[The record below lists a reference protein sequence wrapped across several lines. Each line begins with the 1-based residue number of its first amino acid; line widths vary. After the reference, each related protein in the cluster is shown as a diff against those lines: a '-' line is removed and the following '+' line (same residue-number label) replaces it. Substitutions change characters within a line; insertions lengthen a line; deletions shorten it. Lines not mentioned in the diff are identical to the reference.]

1 MLLSALAALPA
12 DLNWH
17 FTHIGGGDE
26 LVRLQALAD
35 QLGIASRI
43 TWKGAMDQR
52 DVLTHYRDSDLFALA
67 CRITADGDRDG
78 LPNVLVEAA
87 SQGLM
92 PVSTK
97 VSGISELF
105 VDGENGLLVEPDD
118 AQALALALEKSMRD
132 PALRARLGSAAEG
145 KVRRDFDYRNSIRD
159 LTDLFSGRQ

>member
-1 MLLSALAALPA
+1 
-12 DLNWH
+12 
-17 FTHIGGGDE
+17 
-26 LVRLQALAD
+26 
-35 QLGIASRI
+35 
-43 TWKGAMDQR
+43 MDQR